1 MKGRLEALVR
11 QWKEKIPLGAVAVL
25 AIGCLL
31 LGLPAEQ
38 KREEAIEAVPGMVE
52 QEALAHFEQRL
63 EQVLSSIAGAGET
76 RVVLS
81 LDSGSR
87 QILARDREQDSTGA
101 SEKTVTIGASSSQQ
115 VVPVQTR
122 APVFRGALVVCPG
135 AADARVR
142 LEITKAVCVLTGLG
156 TDCVCVSTGIA

>member
-31 LGLPAEQ
+31 LLLPTAEQ
-38 KREEAIEAVPGMVE
+38 TGEVRQSAPDINE

-135 AADARVR
+135 AADAQVR

-156 TDCVCVSTGIA
+156 TDCVCVSAGTA